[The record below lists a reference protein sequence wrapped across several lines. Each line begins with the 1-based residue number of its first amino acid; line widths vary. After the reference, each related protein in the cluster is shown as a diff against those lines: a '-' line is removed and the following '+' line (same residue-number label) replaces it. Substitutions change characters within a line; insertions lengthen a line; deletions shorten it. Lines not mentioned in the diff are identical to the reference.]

1 MQQEALSK
9 DGTVIPYFLIH
20 NKNMKLDGSNP
31 TLLYGY
37 GGFGKCVLAAF
48 SMKNS
53 IRILSH
59 L

>member
-1 MQQEALSK
+1 MLYSIQQEAVSK

-37 GGFGKCVLAAF
+37 GGFGKCVL
-48 SMKNS
+48 S
-53 IRILSH
+53 L
-59 L
+59 